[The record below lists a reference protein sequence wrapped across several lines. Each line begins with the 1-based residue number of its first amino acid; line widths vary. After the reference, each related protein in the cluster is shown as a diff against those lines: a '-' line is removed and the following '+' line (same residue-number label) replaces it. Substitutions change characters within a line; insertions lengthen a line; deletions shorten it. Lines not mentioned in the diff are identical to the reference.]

1 MEKRKHLT
9 IIEEILIAC
18 RVPSSRTRLM
28 YKVGLN
34 YTRVVHYINL
44 LLQHGLIKKNET
56 SKGKIR
62 YHITK
67 KGEEFLRK
75 LDELKEFMKLL

>member
-1 MEKRKHLT
+1 MEKRKHLM
-9 IIEEILIAC
+9 IVEEILIAC

-34 YTRVVHYINL
+34 YTRVVHYIDL
-44 LLQHGLIKKNET
+44 LLQHGLIEKNDT

-62 YHITK
+62 YQITK

-75 LDELKEFMKLL
+75 LAELKEFIKL